1 MNQKGQALIILLVAI
16 ALALTILTAA
26 ITSSIVQGKNTSRNI
41 LGRRVYYAAETG
53 AEYALMKMM
62 RTPGSCSG
70 TDNLTFGSANIN
82 ILYSTSG
89 PNCVISSTAQ
99 EGDLI
104 KKITVESSYDGN
116 QIYNYCCWTENP

>member
-41 LGRRVYYAAETG
+41 FGRRVYYAAETG
-53 AEYALMKMM
+53 VEYGLMKIM
-62 RTPGSCSG
+62 RDPGSCNG
-70 TDNLTFGSANIN
+70 TENLVTGQANITVS
-82 ILYSTSG
+82 YSISG
-89 PNCVISSTAQ
+89 SNCVISVQAQ
-99 EGDLI
+99 EDTFV

-116 QIYNYCCWTENP
+116 QIYNYCCWVENP